1 MVSLGLEAR
10 IGSGLVLEVETSARS
25 WERVRV
31 FVAIS
36 EVRVALRAWEAR
48 SVWRSVRRREWASW
62 AGGVVVGGVVESG
75 VGRVILE
82 KSRSWGECQR
92 TFGISEAHVFGMPI
106 PEFHVSGCQFQKC
119 RKYTLWCASLT
130 QPTRSGCTTRMLRR
144 TYSSKRS
151 KHLSTPFSRRV
162 SSWWMP
168 VLISSASLAL

>member
-1 MVSLGLEAR
+1 MRIRSAWETAKEAESLVSLGLEAR

-92 TFGISEAHVFGMPI
+92 TFGISEAHVFGDANSG
-106 PEFHVSGCQFQKC
+106 VSCFG
-119 RKYTLWCASLT
+119 
-130 QPTRSGCTTRMLRR
+130 
-144 TYSSKRS
+144 
-151 KHLSTPFSRRV
+151 
-162 SSWWMP
+162 MP
-168 VLISSASLAL
+168 VSEVQKVYLVVC